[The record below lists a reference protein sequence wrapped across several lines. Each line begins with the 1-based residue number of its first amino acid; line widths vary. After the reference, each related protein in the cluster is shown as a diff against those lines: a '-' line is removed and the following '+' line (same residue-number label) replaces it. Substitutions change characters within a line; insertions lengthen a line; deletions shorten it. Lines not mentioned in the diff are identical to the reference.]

1 VRQVAVILAPSTV
14 KIEDVSKVSTARK
27 LGVAARVASQQAS
40 RSRTVRAAKHA
51 AATTA
56 RAFGRVLHQLWL
68 EVTGVVFLLMALSF
82 AAATIKEFSRYHAG
96 QAGPGRAALAITASA
111 VFAWF
116 GLSSF
121 WRVKQKK

>member
-1 VRQVAVILAPSTV
+1 
-14 KIEDVSKVSTARK
+14 
-27 LGVAARVASQQAS
+27 VAARVASQQAK

-51 AATTA
+51 ASTTA

-82 AAATIKEFSRYHAG
+82 AAASIKEFSRYHAG
-96 QAGPGRAALAITASA
+96 QAGPGRVTLAIIATSA
-111 VFAWF
+111 FAWF

-121 WRVKQKK
+121 WRVKKKK